1 MWYMGGT
8 GVPGTWKIGYAN
20 STDGTL
26 WNTYGGNPVFDVTP
40 PEYIDLIITERG
52 IIPPSAAYTVI
63 QELFEW
69 KLGEE

>member
-1 MWYMGGT
+1 RFP
-8 GVPGTWKIGYAN
+8 GVKIR
-20 STDGTL
+20 
-26 WNTYGGNPVFDVTP
+26 NPVFDTTP

-63 QELFEW
+63 QQLFEW